1 MKINVKGIKLTKSQK
16 ELWQCANDKD
26 TKYILANWSRQ
37 SGKST
42 IVSLLCIQ
50 WLTQK
55 NEEII
60 YITPTYSLAKKI
72 FANVMKLIPNEI
84 LVKSNSS
91 DLILET
97 ITKSRLVFFSAES
110 GQAIR
115 GNTAT
120 KLIIDEA
127 AYCKEIIEGQSLW
140 HNIIWPVTKV
150 RCNKILCIST
160 PRGKEGFF
168 YELVQRAIA
177 EEKGFKYLKK
187 TIYQDELISLEE
199 IEELKK
205 TYPPIAFKCEFEGEF
220 ISNALSIFEDYDD
233 LFNHHLPEIYN
244 GWCGID
250 LSTVG
255 TDDTILTFINT
266 NNEVVQYNIKGD
278 LDTRYKAI
286 SDLLNKYKP
295 KATYIEQNAIGEPI
309 YNEIKKLVQRKE
321 TLNKWL
327 TTNDTKKDIINQL
340 QVLIA
345 NKNISFNEDNNMLR
359 SQLGTYSFKLTKSG
373 NITFNALDGFKD
385 DAIMSLAMAVQCKED
400 FKFQSNITFAR
411 RNIAKQLI

>member
-1 MKINVKGIKLTKSQK
+1 M
-16 ELWQCANDKD
+16 
-26 TKYILANWSRQ
+26 
-37 SGKST
+37 
-42 IVSLLCIQ
+42 
-50 WLTQK
+50 
-55 NEEII
+55 
-60 YITPTYSLAKKI
+60 
-72 FANVMKLIPNEI
+72 
-84 LVKSNSS
+84 
-91 DLILET
+91 
-97 ITKSRLVFFSAES
+97 
-110 GQAIR
+110 
-115 GNTAT
+115 
-120 KLIIDEA
+120 
-127 AYCKEIIEGQSLW
+127 
-140 HNIIWPVTKV
+140 
-150 RCNKILCIST
+150 
-160 PRGKEGFF
+160 
-168 YELVQRAIA
+168 
-177 EEKGFKYLKK
+177 
-187 TIYQDELISLEE
+187 EE

-205 TYPPIAFKCEFEGEF
+205 SYPPIAFKCEFEGEF

-255 TDDTILTFINT
+255 TDDTILTFINI